1 MLRQRSRE
9 RDDASLQEGRVRP
22 FEEVLV
28 MIRSSIPRCL
38 LPAVVLLA
46 ALLVPG
52 PAASAEAAVPSLDA
66 RVALDGYRAAVE
78 ARLEGV
84 RNAAR
89 SMAATAEARS
99 GDWERV
105 QVPLAALAS
114 GVGEAAAVWFALPD
128 GRYWTVGHGMADQ
141 SLRDRAYFPALLEGR
156 EVVGALVISKSTG
169 ARALIV
175 ASPVLVDG
183 KMTGAVGVS
192 IDAAK
197 LAAELDAAIRFPPS
211 VVFYALDASGETA
224 LHRAGEL
231 IFAFPSEQGSPTL
244 SHAVETMLSSEEGVV
259 PYEYGGSLKTAVFAR
274 SPLTGW
280 TFVIGIAET
289 AK

>member
-1 MLRQRSRE
+1 M
-9 RDDASLQEGRVRP
+9 RP
-22 FEEVLV
+22 FNEVLI
-28 MIRSSIPRCL
+28 MIRSSCLRIL
-38 LPAVVLLA
+38 LPACVLLA
-46 ALLVPG
+46 GSLVAG
-52 PAASAEAAVPSLDA
+52 TAWTAESAPTLDA
-66 RVALDGYRAAVE
+66 RVALDAYRAAVE

-89 SMAATAEARS
+89 SVAATEEARYA
-99 GDWERV
+99 DWGRV
-105 QVPLAALAS
+105 EAPLAAMAS

-128 GRYWTVGHGMADQ
+128 GRYWRVGHGLVDQ
-141 SLRDRAYFPALLEGR
+141 SLRDRAYFADLLAGR
-156 EVVGALVISKSTG
+156 EVVGALVVSKSTG

-175 ASPVLVDG
+175 ASPVLVEG
-183 KMTGAVGVS
+183 KVAGAIGVS

-197 LAAELDAAIRFPPS
+197 LASELDAAIRFPPN

-224 LHRAGEL
+224 LHRASEL

-244 SHAVETMLSSEEGVV
+244 SHAVKTMLSTAEGIV
-259 PYEYGGSLKTAVFAR
+259 PYEYGGSPKTAVFAR

-280 TFVIGIAET
+280 VFVLGIAET

>member
-1 MLRQRSRE
+1 VWIM
-9 RDDASLQEGRVRP
+9 
-22 FEEVLV
+22 
-28 MIRSSIPRCL
+28 MRSSCLKWL
-38 LPAVVLLA
+38 LPACVLLA
-46 ALLVPG
+46 VPLVAG
-52 PAASAEAAVPSLDA
+52 VAGSAEAGPALDA
-66 RVALDGYRAAVE
+66 RVALDAYRVAVE
-78 ARLEGV
+78 ARLEGI

-89 SMAATAEARS
+89 SVAATEEARS
-99 GDWERV
+99 GDWQRV
-105 QVPLAALAS
+105 QAPLAALAS

-128 GRYWTVGHGMADQ
+128 GRYWTVGHGLAGQ
-141 SLRDRAYFPALLEGR
+141 SLSDRAYFPTLAGGK

-183 KMTGAVGVS
+183 KMAGAVGVS

-197 LAAELDAAIRFPPS
+197 LAAELDAAIRFPPH
-211 VVFYALDASGETA
+211 VVFYVLDASGETA

-231 IFAFPSEQGSPTL
+231 IFEFPSEQGSPTL
-244 SHAVETMLSSEEGVV
+244 SHAVETMLSSEEGIV
-259 PYEYGGSLKTAVFAR
+259 PYEYGGSLKTAVFSR

-280 TFVIGIAET
+280 TFVLGIAQA